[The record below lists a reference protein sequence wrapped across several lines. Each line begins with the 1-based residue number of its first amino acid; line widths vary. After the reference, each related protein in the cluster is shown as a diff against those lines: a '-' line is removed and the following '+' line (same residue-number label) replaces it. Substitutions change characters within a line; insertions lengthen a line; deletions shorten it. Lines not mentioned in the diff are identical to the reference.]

1 MDHKL
6 IVVLAVFALV
16 LTSLGEVLFQDNVGQ
31 NTQVKKIIQI
41 YG

>member
-1 MDHKL
+1 MNHKL

-16 LTSLGEVLFQDNVGQ
+16 LTSLGDVLYQSNTEH
-31 NTQVKKIIQI
+31 NTQIKKMLQL